1 MRVGILLGD
10 MDPTAGGGYTFQS
23 DILDALLAVG
33 EQSRHF
39 FVLLCHPNTAAK
51 LPAKL
56 LSNAEVVTLDVEPVA
71 PRGLFAKSG
80 LAAKSKPISKQ
91 RPLDE
96 QLRAAGVD
104 FVWQFG
110 APGQVLEVP
119 YMVVVWDLQHRLQP
133 WFPEVSANGNWQH
146 RENIYSSVLGRAA
159 AIIVGTQA
167 GKAEVERFFR
177 VDPSRILIMPH
188 PTPRFA
194 GTAVLKE
201 SSIRERHGLAGDY
214 LFYPAQFW
222 AHKNHVN
229 LLLALQL
236 LRSRFD
242 RPFDAAF
249 VGADHGN
256 LGHVRSMTDQL
267 GLSDHVHFLGFVPRD
282 DLVELYREAFALSYM
297 TFFGPENLP
306 PLEAFALGCPV
317 IASDVSG
324 AREQLGDAVLFADPS
339 SPEQIAE
346 AVIRLAG
353 EEGLRQRLIDAGRQI
368 ASGRT
373 SEGFVAQALAF
384 LDRFEAVRR
393 CWA

>member
-1 MRVGILLGD
+1 MRVGILLGSL
-10 MDPTAGGGYTFQS
+10 DPAAGGGYTFQS
-23 DILDALLAVG
+23 DVFDALLAIG

-39 FVLLCHPNTAAK
+39 FVLLCHPETAAK
-51 LPAKL
+51 LPHKL
-56 LSNAEVVTLDVEPVA
+56 PSNAEVVALDIEPAA
-71 PRGLFAKSG
+71 PRGL
-80 LAAKSKPISKQ
+80 LARHRPASKP

-96 QLRAAGVD
+96 QLCAARVD

-133 WFPEVSANGNWQH
+133 WFPEVSADGNWQH
-146 RENIYSSVLGRAA
+146 RENIYSSVLGRASA
-159 AIIVGTQA
+159 VIVGTEA

-194 GTAVLKE
+194 SAAEEKRQPV
-201 SSIRERHGLAGDY
+201 RERYGLSGDY

-229 LLLALQL
+229 LLLALEL
-236 LRSRFD
+236 LQTRFD
-242 RPFDAAF
+242 RPIRAAF

-256 LGHVRSMTDQL
+256 LGHVRSVTERL
-267 GLSDHVHFLGFVPRD
+267 GLSDRVHFLGFVPRD
-282 DLVELYREAFALSYM
+282 DLVDLYREAFALCYV

-324 AREQLGDAVLFADPS
+324 AREQLGDAVLFVDPG
-339 SPEQIAE
+339 SPEKIAE
-346 AVIRLAG
+346 AVMRL
-353 EEGLRQRLIDAGRQI
+353 EREQGLRRQLIDAGHKI
-368 ASGRT
+368 AVGRT
-373 SEGFVAQALAF
+373 PEGFVGEALAF
-384 LDRFEAVRR
+384 LDRFESVRR

>member
-1 MRVGILLGD
+1 MRIGILLGD
-10 MDPTAGGGYTFQS
+10 SDPTAGGGHTFQKEVF
-23 DILDALLAVG
+23 DALLAIG
-33 EQSRHF
+33 AQSQHF
-39 FVLLCHPNTAAK
+39 FVFLCHPDTPAK
-51 LPAKL
+51 LPHKPL
-56 LSNAEVVTLDVEPVA
+56 PNAEVVPLDVEATAQRSTLLGRSRPA
-71 PRGLFAKSG
+71 PKMRS
-80 LAAKSKPISKQ
+80 
-91 RPLDE
+91 LDE
-96 QLRAAGVD
+96 QLQAARVE
-104 FVWQFG
+104 FVWQLS

-146 RENIYSSVLGRAA
+146 RDSLYNAVLGRAA
-159 AIIVGTQA
+159 AVIVGTQV
-167 GKAEVERFFR
+167 GKMEVERFFR

-188 PTPRFA
+188 PTPRFLDA
-194 GTAVLKE
+194 PAEAKRSVREKYGITA
-201 SSIRERHGLAGDY
+201 DY

-229 LLLALQL
+229 LLLALKL
-236 LRSRFD
+236 LQSRLG
-242 RPFDAAF
+242 RPLSVAF

-256 LGHVRSMTDQL
+256 LQHAKATVERL
-267 GLSDHVHFLGFVPRD
+267 GLTDRVHFLGFVPRE
-282 DLVELYREAFALSYM
+282 DLIDLYRQAFALSYV

-324 AREQLGDAVLFADPS
+324 AREQLQDASLFVDPT

-346 AVIRLAG
+346 AVVRLAS
-353 EEGLRQRLIDAGRQI
+353 EEGLRERLVDAGRKI
-368 ASGRT
+368 AQTRT
-373 SEGFVAQALAF
+373 PEGFVRDALAF

>member
-1 MRVGILLGD
+1 MRVGILLGNS
-10 MDPTAGGGYTFQS
+10 DPTAGGGYTFQKEVF
-23 DILDALLAVG
+23 DALLAIG
-33 EQSRHF
+33 AQSRHS
-39 FVLLCHPNTAAK
+39 FVFLCHPDTAAK
-51 LPAKL
+51 LPPRPL
-56 LSNAEVVTLDVEPVA
+56 PNAEVVALDAEVVAQRAILFGRSKPAPKLRTLD
-71 PRGLFAKSG
+71 
-80 LAAKSKPISKQ
+80 Q
-91 RPLDE
+91 
-96 QLRAAGVD
+96 QLQAAGIE
-104 FVWQFG
+104 FVWQLG

-146 RENIYSSVLGRAA
+146 RDTLYTTVLGRAA
-159 AIIVGTQA
+159 AVIVGTQA
-167 GKAEVERFFR
+167 GKLEVERFFR

-194 GTAVLKE
+194 DAPVEAGRSVRGKYGIT
-201 SSIRERHGLAGDY
+201 GDY

-229 LLLALQL
+229 LLLALKL
-236 LRSRFD
+236 LQGRLDKSLSV
-242 RPFDAAF
+242 AF

-256 LGHVRSMTDQL
+256 LAHVKATVDRL
-267 GLSDHVHFLGFVPRD
+267 GLTDRVHFLGFVPRE
-282 DLVELYREAFALSYM
+282 DLIDLYKEAFVLSYV

-324 AREQLGDAVLFADPS
+324 AREQLGDAVLYVDPT
-339 SPEQIAE
+339 SPEQMTE
-346 AVIRLAG
+346 AVVRLAS
-353 EEGLRQRLIDAGRQI
+353 EKGLRARLVGAGRKI
-368 ASGRT
+368 AQTRT
-373 SEGFVAQALAF
+373 PEGFVRDALAF

>member
-1 MRVGILLGD
+1 MRVGILLGNS
-10 MDPTAGGGYTFQS
+10 DPTAGGGHTFQS
-23 DILDALLAVG
+23 EVFRALLATVV
-33 EQSRHF
+33 QSRHS
-39 FVLLCHPNTAAK
+39 FVFLCHPDMAAK
-51 LPAKL
+51 LPPKPLPNAKVVAL
-56 LSNAEVVTLDVEPVA
+56 DAEVAAQRATMFGKSKLVAKVRTLD
-71 PRGLFAKSG
+71 
-80 LAAKSKPISKQ
+80 Q
-91 RPLDE
+91 
-96 QLRAAGVD
+96 QLQAAGVE
-104 FVWQFG
+104 FVWQLG

-146 RENIYSSVLGRAA
+146 RDTLYTAVLGRAA
-159 AIIVGTQA
+159 AVIVGTQA
-167 GKAEVERFFR
+167 GKLEVERFFR

-194 GTAVLKE
+194 DAPIEAGRSVRGKYGIT
-201 SSIRERHGLAGDY
+201 GDY

-236 LRSRFD
+236 LQSRFD
-242 RPFDAAF
+242 RPLSIAF

-256 LGHVRSMTDQL
+256 LAHVKATVDRL
-267 GLSDHVHFLGFVPRD
+267 GLTDRVHFLGFVPRE
-282 DLVELYREAFALSYM
+282 DLIDLYKEAFALSYV

-317 IASDVSG
+317 IASEVSG
-324 AREQLGDAVLFADPS
+324 AREQLGDAVLYVDPT
-339 SPEQIAE
+339 SPERMAE
-346 AVIRLAG
+346 AVLRLSR
-353 EEGLRQRLIDAGRQI
+353 EERLRERLIDAGRRI
-368 ASGRT
+368 AKART
-373 SEGFVAQALAF
+373 PEGFVGDALAF